1 MDLVQS
7 GIAALWES
15 TRSLRATENPGLAG
29 LVEGLAEVEAQIAGL
44 RLHLI
49 HEARLSGADDVLAG
63 VRESVRTTTAQ
74 ATSTMKLSAELGE
87 RFELVADALNNG
99 RVSLAQSEAIV
110 SGLKKLPTRLTR
122 TELGECQKSVL
133 EHADT
138 LGPTELRTLA
148 ARLFEVI
155 DPEQAAAEEEKRL
168 AAEERAAHRDRYLR
182 LSPDHHGSMRIT
194 GQLPVAEA
202 ALLAAQLDALMP
214 SASSYAHS
222 GEIPSRD
229 MRRADA
235 LVLLCEAAAAA
246 GALPAHGGDRPTVH
260 VTVDYDTLVTGLG
273 AAGIFGLDGL
283 TPISAGDARRLAC
296 DAKIIPVVL
305 DGNSRPLDVGGDK
318 RFFTPAMLTALTER
332 DRGCAFPNCNTAP
345 ASCHAHHIKPWWDS
359 GPTSVDNGVL
369 LCPHHHRVVEPDP
382 KLSSE
387 AQWQVHPDPATG
399 LPIFTPPRHIDPARQ
414 PRQHSRYILRGIKLE
429 PRSTAPPCPPPTPE
443 DLQARRAQALEELAK
458 DASPAWKQDAS

>member
-1 MDLVQS
+1 MNEGLDLVQS

-29 LVEGLAEVEAQIAGL
+29 LVEGLAEVEAQIVGL

-49 HEARLSGADDVLAG
+49 HEARLAGADDVLAG

-74 ATSTMKLSAELGE
+74 ATSAMKLSAELGE

-99 RVSLAQSEAIV
+99 RVSLAQAEAIV
-110 SGLKKLPTRLTR
+110 SGLKKLPAHLTR
-122 TELGECQKSVL
+122 TELGECQKSIL

-148 ARLFEVI
+148 ARLLEVI
-155 DPEQAAAEEEKRL
+155 DPERADAEEAKRL
-168 AAEERAAHRDRYLR
+168 AAEERAAHRNRYLH

-235 LVLLCEAAAAA
+235 LVLLCEAAAAT
-246 GALPAHGGDRPTVH
+246 GTLPAHGGDRPTVH
-260 VTVDYDTLVTGLG
+260 VTIDYDTLVTGLG
-273 AAGIFGLDGL
+273 AAGIFGLDGV

-305 DGNSRPLDVGGDK
+305 DGNSRPLDVGGEK

-332 DRGCAFPNCNTAP
+332 DQGCAFPHCNTAP
-345 ASCHAHHIKPWWDS
+345 ASCHAHHITPWWAG
-359 GPTSVDNGVL
+359 GPTSIDNGVL

-382 KLSSE
+382 KQSPDS
-387 AQWQVHPDPATG
+387 QWRVHLDPATG
-399 LPIFTPPRHIDPARQ
+399 LPTFTPPRHIDPAQQ
-414 PRQHSRYILRGIKLE
+414 PRQHARYLLRGIKLD
-429 PRSTAPPCPPPTPE
+429 PPPQAPPCPKTSRTIE
-443 DLQARRAQALEELAK
+443 IDLDELRK
-458 DASPAWKQDAS
+458 HASPAWKQHAS